1 METLNKT
8 PDVALPV
15 RGKRLSPT
23 YESTGTVPTHQ
34 KVYTSLL
41 TKLTHQGAGNKHK
54 KNYDPV
60 ACREK
65 SMDTVSQTKWSD
77 REICYRWKQDKNSQ
91 DQINEEEIS
100 NLLKKEYGVLIVKM
114 IQDLGSKMEAWIR
127 IYKKCLRTEELKNK
141 TISGDCIVTEMKS
154 LLGGIERRIT
164 EADE

>member
-8 PDVALPV
+8 PDVALPI

-41 TKLTHQGAGNKHK
+41 AKLTHQGAGKKHK

-65 SMDTVSQTKWSD
+65 SMDTVSQTK
-77 REICYRWKQDKNSQ
+77 
-91 DQINEEEIS
+91 
-100 NLLKKEYGVLIVKM
+100 
-114 IQDLGSKMEAWIR
+114 
-127 IYKKCLRTEELKNK
+127 
-141 TISGDCIVTEMKS
+141 
-154 LLGGIERRIT
+154 
-164 EADE
+164 